1 MIKNRIVAASAALL
15 VGLGGAAAEEPKE
28 RPRVQKSQH
37 IQAELE
43 REAEEM
49 LAAVVRVRMKAIPNA
64 RSNTTLGSS
73 REGTGV
79 VIDERG
85 HIVTIG
91 YIVIEA
97 DSIEITTR
105 DERTVPATLVG
116 YDHASGFGLLRSGA
130 PLGVKPMPM
139 GLAADLAMR
148 EAVMVLP
155 AGGRDAASLAYVV
168 SRRKFAASWE
178 YLLETAIFTAPPTP
192 QWAGAALVS
201 REGKL
206 VGIGSLYVRETQES
220 GSEIPGNMFVPIDL
234 LKPIRRPHRERTQER
249 ACASV
254 AGSRD
259 RGAARSPS
267 RDACFAGGPGGQGR
281 GQKRRY
287 RRGRRRGRGQEPRG
301 ALSQGVG
308 PGRGRGRSSPQDPA
322 GRGRARVEGALDRPL
337 PVLQGKAGLLDF
349 LHGMLAAMEHEPGL
363 VVVGDGGFLTEGSIG
378 SVQRPA
384 RGGPVPG
391 ARLRATHLA
400 HVDGERVSAQ
410 ANFDFSFGAMRIVEA
425 QLPLYIL
432 DACLTVVQISHSRL
446 NRDHRSGSCPVFGR
460 HGHLPQKKS
469 A

>member
-1 MIKNRIVAASAALL
+1 MIKNRIVAVSADLL
-15 VGLGGAAAEEPKE
+15 RGWGGAAAEEPKE
-28 RPRVQKSQH
+28 RPRVQKSQQT
-37 IQAELE
+37 QAELE

-168 SRRKFAASWE
+168 SKRKFAASWE
-178 YLLETAIFTAPPTP
+178 YLLETAIFTAPATS

-206 VGIGSLYVRETQES
+206 VGIGSLYVRETLEG
-220 GSEIPGNMFVPIDL
+220 GSQVPGNMFVPIDL
-234 LKPIRRPHRERTQER
+234 LKPILADLVE
-249 ACASV
+249 
-254 AGSRD
+254 
-259 RGAARSPS
+259 
-267 RDACFAGGPGGQGR
+267 
-281 GQKRRY
+281 K
-287 RRGRRRGRGQEPRG
+287 GRRSG
-301 ALSQGVG
+301 
-308 PGRGRGRSSPQDPA
+308 
-322 GRGRARVEGALDRPL
+322 
-337 PVLQGKAGLLDF
+337 
-349 LHGMLAAMEHEPGL
+349 
-363 VVVGDGGFLTEGSIG
+363 
-378 SVQRPA
+378 PA
-384 RGGPVPG
+384 RPCLG
-391 ARLRATHLA
+391 LA
-400 HVDGERVSAQ
+400 
-410 ANFDFSFGAMRIVEA
+410 
-425 QLPLYIL
+425 
-432 DACLTVVQISHSRL
+432 
-446 NRDHRSGSCPVFGR
+446 
-460 HGHLPQKKS
+460 
-469 A
+469 